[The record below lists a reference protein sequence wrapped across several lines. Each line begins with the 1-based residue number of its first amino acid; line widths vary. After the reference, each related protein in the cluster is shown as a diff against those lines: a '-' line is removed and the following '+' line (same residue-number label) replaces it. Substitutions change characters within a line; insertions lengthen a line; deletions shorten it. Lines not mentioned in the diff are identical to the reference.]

1 MCDLLE
7 TAVNEIEST
16 EIFNNNDINYFLDLV
31 NTACTD
37 LVNNKTEF
45 EKLQELIKTLNTN
58 LCILYNND
66 KERIN
71 ELYNKYILRI

>member
-7 TAVNEIEST
+7 TAVNEIENT
-16 EIFNNNDINYFLDLV
+16 ELFNSDDINHFLDLV
-31 NTACTD
+31 NTD
-37 LVNNKTEF
+37 SVYLVNNKTEF

-66 KERIN
+66 RERIN

>member
-1 MCDLLE
+1 MCDLE
-7 TAVNEIEST
+7 TAVNEIENT
-16 EIFNNNDINYFLDLV
+16 ELFNSDDINNFLNLV
-31 NTACTD
+31 NAD
-37 LVNNKTEF
+37 SIYLVNNKTEF

-66 KERIN
+66 RERIN

>member
-16 EIFNNNDINYFLDLV
+16 EIFNNDDINYFLDLV
-31 NTACTD
+31 NTNSAN

-66 KERIN
+66 RERIN

>member
-7 TAVNEIEST
+7 TAVNELEST
-16 EIFNNNDINYFLDLV
+16 EIFNNDDINYFL
-31 NTACTD
+31 D

-58 LCILYNND
+58 LCILYNHD

>member
-1 MCDLLE
+1 MCDLE
-7 TAVNEIEST
+7 TAVNEIENT
-16 EIFNNNDINYFLDLV
+16 ELFNSDDINNFLNLV
-31 NTACTD
+31 NAD
-37 LVNNKTEF
+37 SIYLVNNKTEF

-58 LCILYNND
+58 LCILYNHD